1 MITIKKITTAIAVLG
16 FAITLTTSCSDNKD
30 AKEVAEETNE
40 ENLGR
45 KEEKDADHL
54 VEAYSANMYEIKA
67 SENAALNASTT
78 EVKKIA
84 TLMIEAHGKMNVD
97 IEKLAATK
105 SITLPNDLTFEQR
118 NDLEKITE
126 KTGVDY
132 DKVYISKMKDKHE
145 DALEM
150 LNKISE
156 KSNDAEIK
164 SWAQQTAP
172 EVSAHLEMVKAA
184 DENLKNR

>member
-1 MITIKKITTAIAVLG
+1 MTTLKKITGYVTVLSLA
-16 FAITLTTSCSDNKD
+16 FTLTTSCSNEKD
-30 AKEVAEETNE
+30 SKEVAEEANE
-40 ENLGR
+40 ANLDR
-45 KEEKDADHL
+45 KEEKGAEHL
-54 VEAYSANMYEIKA
+54 VEAYAANMYEIKA
-67 SENAALNASTT
+67 SENAALNASTA

-84 TLMIEAHGKMNVD
+84 ILMIEAHGKMNVD
-97 IEKLAATK
+97 IEKLATTK
-105 SITLPNDLTFEQR
+105 SITLPNDLTFDQR

-145 DALEM
+145 DALNL
-150 LNKISE
+150 LNKVSE
-156 KSNDAEIK
+156 KCDDAEIK